1 MGGLVHG
8 GNGTAIGIHR
18 LENVQTSAT
27 LELQSGYALEGVT
40 QALVFTGSYAE
51 INDAAL
57 DLANSHLVLGGTG
70 DAVSISR
77 VLITVKRP
85 FWMATRTGSPASVP

>member
-1 MGGLVHG
+1 SQQGYGINIETNTADTYVTVGGLVHG

-57 DLANSHLVLGGTG
+57 DLAN
-70 DAVSISR
+70 
-77 VLITVKRP
+77 
-85 FWMATRTGSPASVP
+85 